1 MVRTRNNRNGSGGG
15 SPSKESSSSFK
26 PSTSGNK
33 KGRKRQLTESSVSSQ
48 ASVLTQSAALS
59 PVPCPGPS
67 NIQTGALLTPS
78 CYSQLTQP
86 SQNFSSNETSAISQ
100 PPRSR
105 HAQYESNPIQ
115 PMHHNNSNLS
125 HANSAASLSN
135 IAANNSHAQE
145 PQEDHEIEPQ
155 ISPGADRI
163 WQEAQEQGYLAPGA
177 SLPHG
182 ALVGSG
188 GSHFSN
194 SYQNNN
200 NVEHEP
206 NIQDGVQDLIESHH
220 NDEIPPA
227 ADLVIFSNR
236 DSAGPS
242 APLEKDLTP
251 IVLPDDLKQNLEC
264 PVCARIS
271 LPPIMQCRNGHVTCN
286 PCRLKVQSCPMC
298 REIDIDIR
306 NLFAEKAVTFM
317 SIPCEFK
324 TYGCRVEIQ
333 YKDKESHERV
343 CKFRPYICPYI
354 ECDHK
359 LAADAVV
366 VHVSTAH
373 REECRRSDGPEITAS
388 MILIGMYFGGDGAWS
403 PRVITCFGR
412 TFFDVALTRDR
423 WLHHWVWLLG
433 EEEEAG
439 HYLYEITAF
448 KGNTK
453 YVYGSEVASLRT
465 SDDEIVSEGKCL
477 SISDA
482 IGRRLRDGDKIRYK
496 LKLMRK

>member
-1 MVRTRNNRNGSGGG
+1 MGGG
-15 SPSKESSSSFK
+15 AWHRE
-26 PSTSGNK
+26 
-33 KGRKRQLTESSVSSQ
+33 
-48 ASVLTQSAALS
+48 
-59 PVPCPGPS
+59 
-67 NIQTGALLTPS
+67 
-78 CYSQLTQP
+78 
-86 SQNFSSNETSAISQ
+86 
-100 PPRSR
+100 
-105 HAQYESNPIQ
+105 
-115 PMHHNNSNLS
+115 
-125 HANSAASLSN
+125 
-135 IAANNSHAQE
+135 
-145 PQEDHEIEPQ
+145 
-155 ISPGADRI
+155 
-163 WQEAQEQGYLAPGA
+163 QEQGSLAP
-177 SLPHG
+177 SLN
-182 ALVGSG
+182 
-188 GSHFSN
+188 F
-194 SYQNNN
+194 NN
-200 NVEHEP
+200 NVNNNYGEGEEEQGLAEP
-206 NIQDGVQDLIESHH
+206 GSAQSSRDVEGEPQ
-220 NDEIPPA
+220 PA
-227 ADLVIFSNR
+227 ADLVLYRESSSQGA
-236 DSAGPS
+236 DPS
-242 APLEKDLTP
+242 IQEKDLESHL
-251 IVLPDDLKQNLEC
+251 VLPEDLKANLEC

-317 SIPCEFK
+317 SIPCEFR

-333 YKDKESHERV
+333 YKEKEAHERV
-343 CKFRPYICPYI
+343 CKYRPYICPYI

-359 LAADAVV
+359 LAADDVV
-366 VHVSTAH
+366 MHVSIAH

-388 MILIGMYFGGDGAWS
+388 MILIGQFFGGDGAWS

-433 EEEEAG
+433 EEEEAS
-439 HYLYEITAF
+439 HYTYEITAF

-496 LKLMRK
+496 LKLMRR

>member
-1 MVRTRNNRNGSGGG
+1 
-15 SPSKESSSSFK
+15 
-26 PSTSGNK
+26 
-33 KGRKRQLTESSVSSQ
+33 VSSGDTTID
-48 ASVLTQSAALS
+48 LDME
-59 PVPCPGPS
+59 P
-67 NIQTGALLTPS
+67 TGGW
-78 CYSQLTQP
+78 
-86 SQNFSSNETSAISQ
+86 E
-100 PPRSR
+100 
-105 HAQYESNPIQ
+105 
-115 PMHHNNSNLS
+115 
-125 HANSAASLSN
+125 
-135 IAANNSHAQE
+135 
-145 PQEDHEIEPQ
+145 
-155 ISPGADRI
+155 
-163 WQEAQEQGYLAPGA
+163 QEQVYLAPGG
-177 SLPHG
+177 G
-182 ALVGSG
+182 A
-188 GSHFSN
+188 H
-194 SYQNNN
+194 SYNYHSQEHDQAVQ
-200 NVEHEP
+200 VE
-206 NIQDGVQDLIESHH
+206 DVSQDLVESHH
-220 NDEIPPA
+220 SDEDIPPA
-227 ADLVIFSNR
+227 ADLVIFGTR
-236 DSAGPS
+236 ESAVQADIVENG
-242 APLEKDLTP
+242 AANVDDKAAAA
-251 IVLPDDLKQNLEC
+251 IVLPEDLKQNLEC

-324 TYGCRVEIQ
+324 QFGCRIEIQ
-333 YKDKESHERV
+333 YKEKESHERV

-366 VHVSTAH
+366 EHVSTAH

-439 HYLYEITAF
+439 HFLYEITAF
-448 KGNTK
+448 KGNIK
-453 YVYGSEVASLRT
+453 YVYGGEVASLRT
-465 SDDEIVSEGKCL
+465 SDDEIVSEGQCL

-496 LKLMRK
+496 LKLMRKHEVQR

>member
-1 MVRTRNNRNGSGGG
+1 MVRTRNNRGGG
-15 SPSKESSSSFK
+15 GDDGGGNSNKESSSSLK
-26 PSTSGNK
+26 PASLSSRLATGAAAKK
-33 KGRKRQLTESSVSSQ
+33 KGRKRQLGEGSSREEEEMGLE
-48 ASVLTQSAALS
+48 LTHSAALS
-59 PVPCPGPS
+59 PVAGPS
-67 NIQTGALLTPS
+67 SGTPVAQRGES
-78 CYSQLTQP
+78 RSAVAAECHER
-86 SQNFSSNETSAISQ
+86 SSA
-100 PPRSR
+100 PPGGQQDQSMEQQQSGNHVWGHVAHQRQDP
-105 HAQYESNPIQ
+105 A
-115 PMHHNNSNLS
+115 
-125 HANSAASLSN
+125 
-135 IAANNSHAQE
+135 
-145 PQEDHEIEPQ
+145 
-155 ISPGADRI
+155 
-163 WQEAQEQGYLAPGA
+163 EQGYLAP
-177 SLPHG
+177 PI
-182 ALVGSG
+182 
-188 GSHFSN
+188 N
-194 SYQNNN
+194 YNNN
-200 NVEHEP
+200 NYQDEQEEQALSEP
-206 NIQDGVQDLIESHH
+206 CSSASGGQGSAMESHH
-220 NDEIPPA
+220 GEEGGQEV
-227 ADLVIFSNR
+227 ADLVVYRETGGHISGAESKDGE
-236 DSAGPS
+236 DSS
-242 APLEKDLTP
+242 L
-251 IVLPDDLKQNLEC
+251 VLPEDLKANLEC

-286 PCRLKVQSCPMC
+286 PCRIKVQSCPMC

-317 SIPCEFK
+317 SIPCEFR

-333 YKDKESHERV
+333 YKEKEAHERI
-343 CKFRPYICPYI
+343 CKYRPYICPYI

-366 VHVSTAH
+366 LHVSSAH

-388 MILIGMYFGGDGAWS
+388 MILIGQFFGGDGAWS

-433 EEEEAG
+433 EEEEAA
-439 HYLYEITAF
+439 HFTYEITAF

>member
-1 MVRTRNNRNGSGGG
+1 MVRTRNNRHGAA
-15 SPSKESSSSFK
+15 SPGKESSSFK
-26 PSTSGNK
+26 PTTSGNR
-33 KGRKRQLTESSVSSQ
+33 KGRKRQLTESSAGSGP
-48 ASVLTQSAALS
+48 AEPAALS
-59 PVPCPGPS
+59 PVPVPGPS
-67 NIQTGALLTPS
+67 
-78 CYSQLTQP
+78 Y
-86 SQNFSSNETSAISQ
+86 
-100 PPRSR
+100 R
-105 HAQYESNPIQ
+105 
-115 PMHHNNSNLS
+115 
-125 HANSAASLSN
+125 
-135 IAANNSHAQE
+135 
-145 PQEDHEIEPQ
+145 QEDAGLAMLQPTVEPGLEPSHHSHHLQ
-155 ISPGADRI
+155 HQQGVRGEDLHMEPAGAERL
-163 WQEAQEQGYLAPGA
+163 WHGTAQEQGFLAPGSSFA
-177 SLPHG
+177 AQYG
-182 ALVGSG
+182 EVG
-188 GSHFSN
+188 
-194 SYQNNN
+194 QR
-200 NVEHEP
+200 VE
-206 NIQDGVQDLIESHH
+206 QDLVEPHAAHQVGGVELAGS
-220 NDEIPPA
+220 PA
-227 ADLVIFSNR
+227 QDLVIFRES
-236 DSAGPS
+236 SAGPGT
-242 APLEKDLTP
+242 AAKPPQPTL
-251 IVLPDDLKQNLEC
+251 VLPEDLKMNLEC

-343 CKFRPYICPYI
+343 CKYRPYICPYI

-359 LAADAVV
+359 LGAEAVV
-366 VHVSTAH
+366 HHVSTAH

-433 EEEEAG
+433 EEEEAA
-439 HYLYEITAF
+439 HFLYEITAF